1 MTTSS
6 TPQAEVIGDKLVGLS
21 LTTRGDTVP
30 ASRPSASRRNGEMTV
45 NYVSRDELRDR
56 VRQDVSR
63 VGMTLEEFIAEGEAD
78 ALTDGNLRD
87 LWLIYG
93 DLIAEE

>member
-1 MTTSS
+1 
-6 TPQAEVIGDKLVGLS
+6 
-21 LTTRGDTVP
+21 
-30 ASRPSASRRNGEMTV
+30 MTV
-45 NYVSRDELRDR
+45 HYVSREELRDR
-56 VRQDVSR
+56 VRQSLSA